1 MTEENKRTRRAEPIT
16 RRKAKNGRV
25 SYEFRADVGV
35 KPDGSRDRRRFTYPT
50 KKEAQAE
57 YRRITTEV
65 AAGRYVGRSRVTV
78 AEHVE
83 AWLAGKRDVRPNT
96 LRNYTDAAKPIVRD
110 LGGLELQ
117 RLTKAHID
125 KFLGGLTRRDGRPYS
140 TDSARLV
147 LAVLRQVTKDAHR
160 QGIIS
165 RDPSEFVEPPKAKR
179 VAAENLDVWT
189 REEANLFRKHTAEDR
204 MAACWLLTLCGL
216 RRSEVLGL
224 RWRDVD
230 LDAGTITVT
239 QGRVEVTATFIDTAE
254 PKTARGRRALP
265 ISGEIIDALAAL
277 RRLQAAERAE
287 MGCDY
292 AETGLVA
299 VEPDGTPT
307 LPRTY
312 SDRFRRLASAAGVPP
327 ITLRNVRHTSV
338 SVMLD
343 AGVPP
348 TVVAA
353 WHGHDPRMTV
363 SVYGR
368 TYDDSL
374 KTAGAAM
381 FGTPA

>member
-1 MTEENKRTRRAEPIT
+1 MTENPRTRRAEPIT
-16 RRKAKNGRV
+16 KRTAKNGRV
-25 SYEFRADVGV
+25 TYEFRADLGV
-35 KPDGSRDRRRFTYPT
+35 KPDGSRDRRRFTYRT
-50 KKEAQAE
+50 LKEARAE

-65 AAGRYVGRSRVTV
+65 AAGTFIGRSRVTV
-78 AEHVE
+78 ADHVD
-83 AWLAGKRDVRPNT
+83 AWLAGKRDIRPNT

-117 RLTKAHID
+117 QLTKAHID
-125 KFLGGLTRRDGRPYS
+125 KFLGGLTRRDGQPYS

-160 QGIIS
+160 QGIIA
-165 RDPSEFVEPPKAKR
+165 RDPAEFVEPPKAKR
-179 VAAENLDVWT
+179 RTSEELDVWT
-189 REEANLFRKHTAEDR
+189 REEANLFRKHAEDDR
-204 MAACWLLTLCGL
+204 MFACWLLTLCGL

-224 RWRDVD
+224 RWRDVN
-230 LDAGTITVT
+230 LSAGTITVA

-254 PKTARGRRALP
+254 PKTARGHRTLP
-265 ISGEIIDALAAL
+265 ISGEITEALAAFGET
-277 RRLQAAERAE
+277 QAAERAA
-287 MGCDY
+287 MGGGYVD
-292 AETGLVA
+292 TGLVA
-299 VEPDGTPT
+299 VQPDGAAI

-312 SDRFRRLASAAGVPP
+312 SDRFQRLASAAGVPT

-343 AGVPP
+343 AGIPP

-374 KTAGAAM
+374 KSAGAAL
-381 FGTPA
+381 FGTPE

>member
-1 MTEENKRTRRAEPIT
+1 MTENPRTRRAEPIT
-16 RRKAKNGRV
+16 KRTAKNGRV
-25 SYEFRADVGV
+25 TYEFRADLGV
-35 KPDGSRDRRRFTYPT
+35 KPDGSRDRRRFTYRT
-50 KKEAQAE
+50 LKEARAE

-65 AAGRYVGRSRVTV
+65 AAGTFIGRSRVTV
-78 AEHVE
+78 ADHVD
-83 AWLAGKRDVRPNT
+83 AWLAGKRDIRPNT

-117 RLTKAHID
+117 QLTKAHID
-125 KFLGGLTRRDGRPYS
+125 KFLGGLTRRDGQPYS

-160 QGIIS
+160 QGIIA
-165 RDPSEFVEPPKAKR
+165 RDPAEFVEPPKAKR
-179 VAAENLDVWT
+179 RTSEELDVWT
-189 REEANLFRKHTAEDR
+189 REEANLFRKHAEDDR
-204 MAACWLLTLCGL
+204 MFACWLLTLCGL

-224 RWRDVD
+224 RWRDVN
-230 LDAGTITVT
+230 LSAGTITVA

-254 PKTARGRRALP
+254 PKTARGHRTLP
-265 ISGEIIDALAAL
+265 ISGEITEALAAF
-277 RRLQAAERAE
+277 RETQAAERAA
-287 MGCDY
+287 MGGGYVD
-292 AETGLVA
+292 TGLVA
-299 VEPDGTPT
+299 VQPDGAAI

-312 SDRFRRLASAAGVPP
+312 SDRFQRLASAAGVPT

-343 AGVPP
+343 AGIPP

-374 KTAGAAM
+374 KSAGAAL
-381 FGTPA
+381 FGTPE

>member
-1 MTEENKRTRRAEPIT
+1 MTENPRTRRAEPIT
-16 RRKAKNGRV
+16 KRTAKNGRV
-25 SYEFRADVGV
+25 TYEFRADLGV
-35 KPDGSRDRRRFTYPT
+35 KPDGSRDRRRFTYRT
-50 KKEAQAE
+50 LKEARAE

-65 AAGRYVGRSRVTV
+65 AAGTFIGRSRVTV
-78 AEHVE
+78 ADHVD
-83 AWLAGKRDVRPNT
+83 AWLAGKRDIRPNT

-117 RLTKAHID
+117 QLTKAHID
-125 KFLGGLTRRDGRPYS
+125 KFLGGLTRRDGQPYS

-160 QGIIS
+160 QGIIA
-165 RDPSEFVEPPKAKR
+165 RDPAEFVEPPKAKR
-179 VAAENLDVWT
+179 RTSEELDVWT
-189 REEANLFRKHTAEDR
+189 REEANLFRKHAEDDR
-204 MAACWLLTLCGL
+204 MFACWLLTLCGL

-224 RWRDVD
+224 RWRDVN
-230 LDAGTITVT
+230 LSAGTITVA

-254 PKTARGRRALP
+254 PKTARGHRTLP
-265 ISGEIIDALAAL
+265 ISGEITEALAAF
-277 RRLQAAERAE
+277 RETQAAERAA
-287 MGCDY
+287 MGGGYVD
-292 AETGLVA
+292 TGLVA
-299 VEPDGTPT
+299 VQPDGAAI

-312 SDRFRRLASAAGVPP
+312 SDRFQRLASAAGVPT

-338 SVMLD
+338 SMMLD
-343 AGVPP
+343 AGIPP

-374 KTAGAAM
+374 KSAGAAL
-381 FGTPA
+381 FGTPE

>member
-1 MTEENKRTRRAEPIT
+1 MTENPRTRRAEPIT
-16 RRKAKNGRV
+16 KRTAKNGRV
-25 SYEFRADVGV
+25 TYEFRADLGV
-35 KPDGSRDRRRFTYPT
+35 KPDGSRDRRRFTYRT
-50 KKEAQAE
+50 LKEARAE

-65 AAGRYVGRSRVTV
+65 AAGTFIGRSRVTV
-78 AEHVE
+78 ADHVD
-83 AWLAGKRDVRPNT
+83 AWLAGKRDIRPNT

-117 RLTKAHID
+117 QLTKAHID
-125 KFLGGLTRRDGRPYS
+125 KFLGGLTRRDGQPYS

-160 QGIIS
+160 QGIIA
-165 RDPSEFVEPPKAKR
+165 RDPAEFVEPPKAKR
-179 VAAENLDVWT
+179 RTSEELDVWT
-189 REEANLFRKHTAEDR
+189 REEVNLFRKHAEDDR
-204 MAACWLLTLCGL
+204 MFACWLLTLCGL

-224 RWRDVD
+224 RWRDVN
-230 LDAGTITVT
+230 LSAGTITVA

-254 PKTARGRRALP
+254 PKTARGHRTLP
-265 ISGEIIDALAAL
+265 ISGEITEALAAF
-277 RRLQAAERAE
+277 RETQAAERAA
-287 MGCDY
+287 MGGGYVD
-292 AETGLVA
+292 TGLVA
-299 VEPDGTPT
+299 VQPDGAAI

-312 SDRFRRLASAAGVPP
+312 SDRFQRLASAAGVPT

-343 AGVPP
+343 AGIPP

-374 KTAGAAM
+374 KSAGAAL
-381 FGTPA
+381 FGTPE

>member
-1 MTEENKRTRRAEPIT
+1 MNEEKRTRRSEPIT
-16 RRKAKNGRV
+16 RRTAKNGTV

-35 KPDGSRDRRRFTYPT
+35 KPDGSRDRRRFTYRT
-50 KKEAQAE
+50 LTEARKE

-65 AAGRYVGRSRVTV
+65 TSGSYVGRSRVTV

-83 AWLAGKRDVRPNT
+83 AWLAGKRDIRPNT
-96 LRNYTDAAKPIVRD
+96 LRNYTDAAKPIVRE

-117 RLTKAHID
+117 KLTKAHID

-140 TDSARLV
+140 ADSARLV

-160 QGIIS
+160 QGIIA
-165 RDPSEFVEPPKAKR
+165 RDPAEFVEPPKAKR
-179 VAAENLDVWT
+179 RTSEDLDVWT
-189 REEANLFRKHTAEDR
+189 REEANLFRKHAAEDR
-204 MAACWLLTLCGL
+204 LAACWLLTLCGL

-224 RWRDVD
+224 RWKDVD
-230 LDAGTITVT
+230 LDAGTITVA

-254 PKTARGRRALP
+254 PKTARGYRTLP
-265 ISGEIIDALAAL
+265 ISGEITEAL
-277 RRLQAAERAE
+277 RALRVAQSAERVE
-287 MGCDY
+287 MGGGY
-292 AETGLVA
+292 VETGLVS
-299 VEPDGTPT
+299 VEADGTAT

-312 SDRFRRLASAAGVPP
+312 SDRFRRLAASAGVPA

-343 AGVPP
+343 AGIPP

-374 KTAGAAM
+374 KSAGAAL
-381 FGTPA
+381 FGTSA

>member
-1 MTEENKRTRRAEPIT
+1 MTENPRTRRAEPIT
-16 RRKAKNGRV
+16 KRTAKNGRV
-25 SYEFRADVGV
+25 TYEFRADLGV
-35 KPDGSRDRRRFTYPT
+35 KPDGSRDRRRFTYRT
-50 KKEAQAE
+50 LKEARAE

-65 AAGRYVGRSRVTV
+65 AAGTFIGRSRVTV
-78 AEHVE
+78 ADHVD
-83 AWLAGKRDVRPNT
+83 AWLAGKRDIRPNT

-117 RLTKAHID
+117 QLTKAHID
-125 KFLGGLTRRDGRPYS
+125 KFLGGLTRRDGQPYS

-160 QGIIS
+160 QGIIA
-165 RDPSEFVEPPKAKR
+165 RDPAEFVEPPKAKR
-179 VAAENLDVWT
+179 RTSEELDVWT
-189 REEANLFRKHTAEDR
+189 HEEANLFRKHAEDDR
-204 MAACWLLTLCGL
+204 MFACWLLTLCGL

-224 RWRDVD
+224 RWRDVN
-230 LDAGTITVT
+230 LSAGTITVA

-254 PKTARGRRALP
+254 PKTARGHRTLP
-265 ISGEIIDALAAL
+265 ISGEITEALAAF
-277 RRLQAAERAE
+277 RETQAAERAA
-287 MGCDY
+287 MGGGYVD
-292 AETGLVA
+292 TGLVA
-299 VEPDGTPT
+299 VQPDGAAI

-312 SDRFRRLASAAGVPP
+312 SDRFQRLASAAGVPT

-343 AGVPP
+343 AGIPP

-374 KTAGAAM
+374 KSAGAAL
-381 FGTPA
+381 FGTPE

>member
-1 MTEENKRTRRAEPIT
+1 VTENPRTRRAEPIT
-16 RRKAKNGRV
+16 KRTAKNGRV
-25 SYEFRADVGV
+25 TYEFRADLGV
-35 KPDGSRDRRRFTYPT
+35 KPDGSRDRRRFTYRT
-50 KKEAQAE
+50 LKEARAE

-65 AAGRYVGRSRVTV
+65 AAGTFIGRSRVTV
-78 AEHVE
+78 ADHVD
-83 AWLAGKRDVRPNT
+83 AWLAGKRDIRPNT

-117 RLTKAHID
+117 QLTKAHID
-125 KFLGGLTRRDGRPYS
+125 KFLGGLTRRDGQPYS

-160 QGIIS
+160 QGIIA
-165 RDPSEFVEPPKAKR
+165 RDPAEFVEPPKAKR
-179 VAAENLDVWT
+179 RTSEELDVWT
-189 REEANLFRKHTAEDR
+189 REEANLFRKHAEDDR
-204 MAACWLLTLCGL
+204 MFACWLLTLCGL

-224 RWRDVD
+224 RWRDVN
-230 LDAGTITVT
+230 LSAGTITVA

-254 PKTARGRRALP
+254 PKTARGHRTLP
-265 ISGEIIDALAAL
+265 ISGEITEALAAFGET
-277 RRLQAAERAE
+277 QAAERAA
-287 MGCDY
+287 MGGGYVD
-292 AETGLVA
+292 TGLVA
-299 VEPDGTPT
+299 VQPDGAAI

-312 SDRFRRLASAAGVPP
+312 SDRFQRLASAAGVPT

-343 AGVPP
+343 AGIPP

-374 KTAGAAM
+374 KSAGAAL
-381 FGTPA
+381 FGTPE

>member
-1 MTEENKRTRRAEPIT
+1 MTENPRTRRAEPIT
-16 RRKAKNGRV
+16 KRTAKNGRV
-25 SYEFRADVGV
+25 TYEFRADLGV
-35 KPDGSRDRRRFTYPT
+35 KPDGSRDRRRFTYRT
-50 KKEAQAE
+50 LKEARAE

-65 AAGRYVGRSRVTV
+65 AAGTFIGRSRVTV
-78 AEHVE
+78 ADHVD
-83 AWLAGKRDVRPNT
+83 AWLAGKRDIRPNT

-117 RLTKAHID
+117 QLTKAHID
-125 KFLGGLTRRDGRPYS
+125 KFLGGLTRRDGQPYS

-160 QGIIS
+160 QGIIA
-165 RDPSEFVEPPKAKR
+165 RDPAEFVEPPKAKR
-179 VAAENLDVWT
+179 RTSEELDVWT
-189 REEANLFRKHTAEDR
+189 REEANLFRKHAEDDR
-204 MAACWLLTLCGL
+204 MFACWLLTLCGL

-224 RWRDVD
+224 RWRDVN
-230 LDAGTITVT
+230 LSAGTITVA

-254 PKTARGRRALP
+254 PKTARGHRTLP
-265 ISGEIIDALAAL
+265 IPGEITEALAAF
-277 RRLQAAERAE
+277 RETQAAERAA
-287 MGCDY
+287 MGGGYVD
-292 AETGLVA
+292 TGLVA
-299 VEPDGTPT
+299 VQPDGAAI

-312 SDRFRRLASAAGVPP
+312 SDRFQRLASAAGVPT

-343 AGVPP
+343 AGIPP

-374 KTAGAAM
+374 KSAGAAL
-381 FGTPA
+381 FGTPE

>member
-1 MTEENKRTRRAEPIT
+1 MTENPRTRRAEPIT
-16 RRKAKNGRV
+16 KRTAKNGRV
-25 SYEFRADVGV
+25 TYEFRADLGV
-35 KPDGSRDRRRFTYPT
+35 KPDGSRDRRRFTYRT
-50 KKEAQAE
+50 LKEARAE

-65 AAGRYVGRSRVTV
+65 AAGTFIGRSRVTV
-78 AEHVE
+78 ADHVD
-83 AWLAGKRDVRPNT
+83 AWLAGKRDIRPNT

-117 RLTKAHID
+117 QLTKAHID
-125 KFLGGLTRRDGRPYS
+125 KFLGGLTRRDGQPYS

-160 QGIIS
+160 QGIIA
-165 RDPSEFVEPPKAKR
+165 RDPAEFVEPPKAKR
-179 VAAENLDVWT
+179 RTSEELDVWT
-189 REEANLFRKHTAEDR
+189 REEANLFRKHAEDDR
-204 MAACWLLTLCGL
+204 MFACWLLTLCGL

-224 RWRDVD
+224 RWRDVN
-230 LDAGTITVT
+230 LSAGTITVA

-254 PKTARGRRALP
+254 PKTARGHRTLP
-265 ISGEIIDALAAL
+265 ISGEITEALAAFHET
-277 RRLQAAERAE
+277 QAAERAA
-287 MGCDY
+287 MGGGYVD
-292 AETGLVA
+292 TGLVA
-299 VEPDGTPT
+299 VQPDGAAI

-312 SDRFRRLASAAGVPP
+312 SDRFQRLASAAGVPT

-343 AGVPP
+343 AGIPP

-374 KTAGAAM
+374 KSAGAAL
-381 FGTPA
+381 FGTPE

>member
-1 MTEENKRTRRAEPIT
+1 MTENPRTRRAEPIT
-16 RRKAKNGRV
+16 KRTAKNGRV
-25 SYEFRADVGV
+25 TYEFRADLGV
-35 KPDGSRDRRRFTYPT
+35 KPDGSRDRRRFTYRT
-50 KKEAQAE
+50 LKEARAE

-65 AAGRYVGRSRVTV
+65 AAGTFIGRSRVTV
-78 AEHVE
+78 ADHVD
-83 AWLAGKRDVRPNT
+83 AWLAGKRDIRPNT

-117 RLTKAHID
+117 QLTKAHID
-125 KFLGGLTRRDGRPYS
+125 KFLGGLTRRDGQPYS

-160 QGIIS
+160 QVIIA
-165 RDPSEFVEPPKAKR
+165 RDPAEFVEPPKAKR
-179 VAAENLDVWT
+179 RTSEELDVWT
-189 REEANLFRKHTAEDR
+189 REEVNLFRKHAEDDR
-204 MAACWLLTLCGL
+204 MFACWLLTLCGL

-224 RWRDVD
+224 RWRDVN
-230 LDAGTITVT
+230 LSAGTITVA

-254 PKTARGRRALP
+254 PKTARGHRTLP
-265 ISGEIIDALAAL
+265 ISGEITEALAAF
-277 RRLQAAERAE
+277 RETQAAERAA
-287 MGCDY
+287 MGGGYVD
-292 AETGLVA
+292 TGLVA
-299 VEPDGTPT
+299 VQPDGAAI

-312 SDRFRRLASAAGVPP
+312 SDRFQRLASAAGVPT

-343 AGVPP
+343 AGIPP

-374 KTAGAAM
+374 KSAGAAL
-381 FGTPA
+381 FGTPE

>member
-1 MTEENKRTRRAEPIT
+1 MTENPRTRRAEPIT
-16 RRKAKNGRV
+16 KRTAKNGRV
-25 SYEFRADVGV
+25 TYEFRADLGV
-35 KPDGSRDRRRFTYPT
+35 KPDGSRDRRRFTYRT
-50 KKEAQAE
+50 LKEARAE

-65 AAGRYVGRSRVTV
+65 AAGTFIGRSRVTV
-78 AEHVE
+78 ADHVD
-83 AWLAGKRDVRPNT
+83 AWLAGKRDIRPNT
-96 LRNYTDAAKPIVRD
+96 LRNYTDATKPIVRD

-117 RLTKAHID
+117 QLTKAHID
-125 KFLGGLTRRDGRPYS
+125 KFLGGLTRRDGQPYS

-160 QGIIS
+160 QGIIA
-165 RDPSEFVEPPKAKR
+165 RDPAEFVEPPKAKR
-179 VAAENLDVWT
+179 RTSEELDVWT
-189 REEANLFRKHTAEDR
+189 REEANLFRKHAEDDR
-204 MAACWLLTLCGL
+204 MFACWLLTLCGL

-224 RWRDVD
+224 RWRDVN
-230 LDAGTITVT
+230 LSAGTITVA

-254 PKTARGRRALP
+254 PKTARGHRTLP
-265 ISGEIIDALAAL
+265 ISGEITEALAAFHET
-277 RRLQAAERAE
+277 QAAERAA
-287 MGCDY
+287 MGGGYVD
-292 AETGLVA
+292 TGLVA
-299 VEPDGTPT
+299 VQADGAAI

-312 SDRFRRLASAAGVPP
+312 SDRFQRLASAAGVPT

-343 AGVPP
+343 AGIPP

-374 KTAGAAM
+374 KSAGAAL
-381 FGTPA
+381 FGTPE